1 MDEIFIADAVFR
13 MIGERR
19 QLIVEQM
26 QFNQVKSME
35 QYRELVGNLDALN
48 HVEQELKNLLN
59 KQEQSVD

>member
-35 QYRELVGNLDALN
+35 QYRELMGNLDALN
-48 HVEQELKNLLN
+48 HVEQELKGLLE
-59 KQEQSVD
+59 KQERSID